1 MLSSLGLPFQKVN
14 SLKCLLTVCRTSG
27 WCSPPGPRSPP
38 HTPGC
43 FHRSSSPGQAST
55 DSTSPTWN
63 NWIETLV
70 WVHATLHHPVP
81 ATNRPHTYQ
90 VRVKQLTKVE
100 LNLHQAIPLL
110 QSNEPVAYLMLLILS
125 SEGKADAG
133 ICRGWACGH
142 RQAVS
147 LPSLSPNYKWPKHGV
162 PEPGTGHLQY
172 LTRSQ
177 SSMNMGYLNAWT
189 L

>member
-1 MLSSLGLPFQKVN
+1 MEQLDRNTGVGA
-14 SLKCLLTVCRTSG
+14 RHA
-27 WCSPPGPRSPP
+27 SPPCPR
-38 HTPGC
+38 
-43 FHRSSSPGQAST
+43 HRQASHIPSSSQT
-55 DSTSPTWN
+55 
-63 NWIETLV
+63 V
-70 WVHATLHHPVP
+70 
-81 ATNRPHTYQ
+81 
-90 VRVKQLTKVE
+90 TKVE